1 MPALWDDLPDDE
13 PSFRLEPPGEILPV
27 RLAPGVKARD
37 YGLRWYQGNG
47 KSAVEA
53 SLEVNRS
60 CVVVMATGLGKT
72 RLGGAIAGDWPG
84 NVLWLA
90 HRDELIQQ
98 ARADLERITGEMVE
112 IEQGQTRASSRAR
125 IVVGSVD
132 TVKRQNRLDRY
143 GSDRFQLVIADECF
157 PAGTMVDGRPI
168 ERILPGEKVWS
179 FDHGTG
185 MMSRRR
191 VVRLFKKAIPS
202 MWRLWYGASHVD
214 CTENHPVFVKGKGYV
229 EAKSLVPG
237 DLLCVRH
244 PVHVRGRDGGSGAE
258 DLLQGVSVLD
268 LLGSYGAHEPDPRLG
283 ANENEQPDAPRGQQ
297 GTDGGDTL
305 TYRAQAQGSRG
316 ERERAYP
323 GARASLE
330 GARGRVDGGAGY
342 PDMSAQGQR
351 ISFSLQGGFGS
362 QWNDGRGGSGRRQP
376 CHDRPEGPGQ
386 EERGLLAWVG
396 VDRVESLEPSS
407 SHGDFVYNLEV
418 EGSHTYFANDV
429 LVHNCHHYTAA
440 TYRRP
445 LDFFAG
451 AKLIGL
457 TATPDRGDEKALGQI
472 FDDVAFVFDIQN
484 GIEQGYLVPLRA
496 HTVEV
501 KSLDISGVAT
511 QAGDLVAAQL
521 DEVML
526 KACAG
531 IVSETLKYEPNRQGI
546 VFMPGVKS
554 AELAAQL
561 FNRSKPGSASF
572 VSGMTDPDERRDI
585 VKAFREG
592 RTQYLCNCQIASE
605 GFDAPGCS
613 MIVQGRPTKSRA
625 LAAQMV
631 GRGTR
636 VLPGIVE
643 HLDGE
648 HRAAERQAAIA
659 ASAKPDMVVLDFVGN
674 CGRHTLVTPADILGG
689 NYSEA
694 EVTLAKKKT
703 KGGGDVL
710 KALEEA
716 RAQLRRIAEK
726 AAIKASSVRT
736 EVDPFGVFHIKR
748 DEGDVRFGR
757 QPMTQGQ
764 YEYLDR
770 MGVKP
775 DQLNQMSKAEASRLI
790 STAKVRRDH
799 GLCTFKQ
806 MRLLQQN
813 GVTDIQVGFEK
824 ATEALDYIFK
834 TRREGGKPDPAQLD
848 AIIHRQREPG
858 EDHV

>member
-1 MPALWDDLPDDE
+1 MTAALWDDLEDDE
-13 PSFRLEPPGEILPV
+13 PSFRLESPGEILPV

-37 YGLRWYQGNG
+37 YGLRWYQRQT
-47 KSAVEA
+47 KEAVERA
-53 SLEVNRS
+53 LETDGSTMIV
-60 CVVVMATGLGKT
+60 CATGVGKT
-72 RLGGAIAGDWPG
+72 RTASAVAGDWPG

-90 HRDELIQQ
+90 HRDELVHQ
-98 ARADLERITGEMVE
+98 ARHDLEKITGEMVE
-112 IEQGQTRASSRAR
+112 VEQGQQRASARSR
-125 IVVGSVD
+125 IVVGSID
-132 TVKRQNRLDRY
+132 TVKRQNRLDRF
-143 GSDRFQLVIADECF
+143 GADRFSLVIFDECQHALAPTYLKAF
-157 PAGTMVDGRPI
+157 Q
-168 ERILPGEKVWS
+168 
-179 FDHGTG
+179 F
-185 MMSRRR
+185 
-191 VVRLFKKAIPS
+191 FK
-202 MWRLWYGASHVD
+202 
-214 CTENHPVFVKGKGYV
+214 
-229 EAKSLVPG
+229 AK
-237 DLLCVRH
+237 
-244 PVHVRGRDGGSGAE
+244 
-258 DLLQGVSVLD
+258 
-268 LLGSYGAHEPDPRLG
+268 
-283 ANENEQPDAPRGQQ
+283 
-297 GTDGGDTL
+297 
-305 TYRAQAQGSRG
+305 
-316 ERERAYP
+316 
-323 GARASLE
+323 
-330 GARGRVDGGAGY
+330 
-342 PDMSAQGQR
+342 
-351 ISFSLQGGFGS
+351 
-362 QWNDGRGGSGRRQP
+362 
-376 CHDRPEGPGQ
+376 
-386 EERGLLAWVG
+386 
-396 VDRVESLEPSS
+396 
-407 SHGDFVYNLEV
+407 
-418 EGSHTYFANDV
+418 
-429 LVHNCHHYTAA
+429 
-440 TYRRP
+440 
-445 LDFFAG
+445 
-451 AKLIGL
+451 KLGL
-457 TATPDRGDEKALGQI
+457 TATPDRGDEKAMGLV
-472 FDDVAFVFDIQN
+472 FDSVAYVFDIQQ

-496 HTVEV
+496 HTVEMKEV
-501 KSLDISGVAT
+501 DISGVAT

-592 RTQYLCNCQIASE
+592 RTQYLCNCQIATE

-636 VLPGIVE
+636 VLPGTVE

-648 HRAAERQAAIA
+648 HRAAERQVAIA

-748 DEGDVRFGR
+748 DEGDTRFGR

-775 DQLNQMSKAEASRLI
+775 DQLNQMSKAEASKLI

-858 EDHV
+858 EDNV

>member
-1 MPALWDDLPDDE
+1 MTLATSSWDDLEDDE
-13 PSFRLEPPGEILPV
+13 PPFRLESPGEILPV

-37 YGLRWYQGNG
+37 YGLRWYQRML
-47 KSAVEA
+47 KAAAET
-53 SLEVNRS
+53 SLETNRS
-60 CVVVMATGLGKT
+60 CLTVMATGLGKT

-90 HRDELIQQ
+90 HRDELLQQ

-125 IVVGSVD
+125 IVVGSVQSV
-132 TVKRQNRLDRY
+132 TRQNRLDRF
-143 GSDRFQLVIADECF
+143 GADRFSLVIPDEC
-157 PAGTMVDGRPI
+157 
-168 ERILPGEKVWS
+168 
-179 FDHGTG
+179 H
-185 MMSRRR
+185 
-191 VVRLFKKAIPS
+191 
-202 MWRLWYGASHVD
+202 H
-214 CTENHPVFVKGKGYV
+214 FV
-229 EAKSLVPG
+229 SP
-237 DLLCVRH
+237 
-244 PVHVRGRDGGSGAE
+244 
-258 DLLQGVSVLD
+258 
-268 LLGSYGAHEPDPRLG
+268 
-283 ANENEQPDAPRGQQ
+283 
-297 GTDGGDTL
+297 
-305 TYRAQAQGSRG
+305 
-316 ERERAYP
+316 
-323 GARASLE
+323 
-330 GARGRVDGGAGY
+330 
-342 PDMSAQGQR
+342 
-351 ISFSLQGGFGS
+351 
-362 QWNDGRGGSGRRQP
+362 
-376 CHDRPEGPGQ
+376 
-386 EERGLLAWVG
+386 
-396 VDRVESLEPSS
+396 
-407 SHGDFVYNLEV
+407 
-418 EGSHTYFANDV
+418 
-429 LVHNCHHYTAA
+429 

-445 LDFFAG
+445 LDFFKN
-451 AKLIGL
+451 AKLLGL

-472 FDDVAFVFDIQN
+472 FEDHTPPFDIQQ
-484 GIEQGYLVPLRA
+484 GIEQGYLVRIRMMP
-496 HTVEV
+496 VEM
-501 KSLDISGVAT
+501 KSVDISGVKT

-521 DEVML
+521 DDVML

-531 IVSETLKYEPNRQGI
+531 IVAETLRYEPDRQTI

-561 FNRSKPGSASF
+561 FNRANPGSAAF
-572 VSGMTDPDERRDI
+572 VSGMTDEDERRDI
-585 VKAFREG
+585 VKSFREG
-592 RTQYLCNCQIASE
+592 RVQYLCNCQIATE

-613 MIVQGRPTKSRA
+613 CIVMGRPTKSRA
-625 LAAQMV
+625 LAAQMC

-636 VLPGIVE
+636 VLPGVVD

-648 HRAAERQAAIA
+648 ENAEGRRAAIA
-659 ASAKPDMVVLDFVGN
+659 ASAKPDMVVLDFVFN
-674 CGRHTLVTPADILGG
+674 SGRHTLVTPADILGG

-748 DEGDVRFGR
+748 DEGDTRFGR

-775 DQLNQMSKAEASRLI
+775 DQLNQMSKAEASKLI

-858 EDHV
+858 ES